1 MRGSPSCVIVIRRF
15 GLWRLAVG
23 TVGAAA
29 IGTLC
34 AWLVLAPW
42 GQLAAARVAVGLAA
56 LSMLALVLSLFRMP
70 SGTLRWSGS
79 DWSFADLAEP
89 SATPVAGEVDVA
101 IDLGGF
107 LLLRFA
113 SPDERG
119 RRRVRWLAVQR
130 PGLEREWHSF
140 RCAVYSP
147 RPAPGP
153 TDAADLRPH

>member
-1 MRGSPSCVIVIRRF
+1 MRGSPSCVVEIRRF
-15 GLWRLAVG
+15 GAWRVAVG
-23 TVGAAA
+23 VVAAAA

-42 GQLAAARVAVGLAA
+42 GQVTAARIAVGLAA
-56 LSMLALVLSLFRMP
+56 LSTLALATSLFRMP

-79 DWSFADLAEP
+79 SWSFSDLAAA
-89 SATPVAGEVDVA
+89 SATPVTGDVDVA
-101 IDLGGF
+101 LDLGAF

-113 SPDERG
+113 CLDTRG
-119 RRRVRWLAVQR
+119 RRKVRWLAVQR
-130 PGLEREWHSF
+130 RGLEREWHSF

-153 TDAADLRPH
+153 ADAADLRPH